1 MAGPTD
7 DIQKDLDALDKRLSD
22 LKITYD
28 KYFLG
33 MERFEPIQAREDV
46 GRMIIDLAGRF
57 IRNTGAKFRRDS
69 LKSKFLSYSRYW
81 DRILKQIEEG
91 TYKGHRVKAELHE
104 RERLEKEQAKAAR
117 EAARNGTATEN
128 TETVESPNGAAR
140 PAAPMA
146 AAPPQRRDPVQ
157 TILDQFVA
165 AKRKAGESADGL
177 TRDKMAAV
185 IQQQSAA
192 LKAKYNCKSVE
203 FRVVVEN
210 GKAKLKAIPKS

>member
-46 GRMIIDLAGRF
+46 GRMIIELSGRF

-91 TYKGHRVKAELHE
+91 TYKGHKVKAELHE
-104 RERLEKEQAKAAR
+104 RERLEKEAAKAAR

-128 TETVESPNGAAR
+128 TATLESPNGAAR

-146 AAPPQRRDPVQ
+146 AAAPRRDPVQ